1 MTPIRDEVFARMDEL
16 TPAEKK
22 VARSLLANYPSAG
35 LASAATLARTAGTST
50 PTVLR
55 LVARIGIGSYPEF
68 QERLREEVTQRL
80 NSPLSRASG
89 RLTGEGDGTL
99 FQRSITQ
106 RLGLVERLAA
116 TVPPSEFDAAVTLLA
131 TPARSIVVSGGYFS
145 RFVGQVLALQLDQL
159 VPGVEF
165 AGEPLG
171 RDIGRYLSMGR
182 DSVAVVFDL
191 RRHELPAKR
200 LAALAKQQGASVIV
214 ITDEE
219 LSPAADTADVV
230 LPIAVDGVPFDSF
243 AGLVV
248 LVEALVEGV
257 FQRVGATGLD
267 RMRQWEESVVIH
279 RAFRAG
285 PEPEPDED
293 DESVDDDEEDR
304 DE

>member
-1 MTPIRDEVFARMDEL
+1 MTPISDEVFARMDEL

-22 VARSLLANYPSAG
+22 VARSLLANYPAAG

-55 LVARIGIGSYPEF
+55 LVARMGIGSYPEF

-80 NSPLSRASG
+80 NSPLSRAAE

-99 FQRSITQ
+99 FQRSLTQ
-106 RLGLVERLAA
+106 RLGLVERLAT

-145 RFVGQVLALQLDQL
+145 RFVGQILALQLDQL
-159 VPGVEF
+159 VSGVEL
-165 AGEPLG
+165 ATEPLG

-182 DSVAVVFDL
+182 DSVAVIFDL

-200 LAALAKQQGASVIV
+200 LAALAKQQGASVLV

-219 LSPAADTADVV
+219 LSPAADDADVV
-230 LPIAVDGVPFDSF
+230 LPIPVDGVPFDSF
-243 AGLVV
+243 AALVV

-257 FQRVGATGLD
+257 FQRVGTAGLD

-285 PEPEPDED
+285 PEPDDDTD
-293 DESVDDDEEDR
+293 DETEEDT
-304 DE
+304 DG